1 MNEVIIQI
9 FIYLLLS
16 SLLGTILYLVWK
28 LLGQWVEKKG
38 YVDTDY
44 WIWKIV
50 LLSFLCPV
58 PFLMI
63 LRMQK
68 NGTYGFDFWQT
79 DIIVKIMKVLLILW
93 VAGLLVNVVRYI
105 RKHWKIHRIIKET
118 GYQTTNLEIKIKDIC
133 KELKIHRNIQVII
146 LDFMQIN

>member
-38 YVDTDY
+38 YVDTNY